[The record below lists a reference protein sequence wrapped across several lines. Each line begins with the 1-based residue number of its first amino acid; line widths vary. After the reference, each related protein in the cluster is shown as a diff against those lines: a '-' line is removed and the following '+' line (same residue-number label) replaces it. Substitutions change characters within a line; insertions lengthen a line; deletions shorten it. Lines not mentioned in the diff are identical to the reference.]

1 MIVNPEERP
10 WREVYQLLTDVVQ
23 PRPIAFVSTLSQE
36 GLPNLAPFSFYNA
49 VSGNP
54 PFVVFSPQLRGR
66 DGAKKDTLRN
76 VEETGEFVVA
86 TVTEWIA
93 EPMNKTSA
101 ELPPEVNEWEVGGFT
116 PVASL
121 TVRPA
126 RVAESPVNLE
136 CRVHQIVPLGDG
148 PGAGNLVIGRVL
160 LIHVE
165 DHLLVSGRVA
175 SERLRA
181 IGRMGGARYARTDST
196 FDMRRP
202 D

>member
-1 MIVNPEERP
+1 MLVNPEERP

-23 PRPIAFVSTLSQE
+23 PRPIAFVSTLAAD
-36 GLPNLAPFSFYNA
+36 GAPNLAPFSFYNV

-66 DGAKKDTLRN
+66 DAEKKDTLRN
-76 VEETGEFVVA
+76 VEATGEFVVA
-86 TVTEWIA
+86 TVTEAIA
-93 EPMNKTSA
+93 EAMNRTSA
-101 ELPPEVNEWEVGGFT
+101 ELPPGVSEWDVGGFT
-116 PVASL
+116 PLPSL
-121 TVRPA
+121 QVRPP

-136 CRVHQIVPLGDG
+136 CRLHQIVPLGDG

-160 LIHVE
+160 LMHVA
-165 DHLLVSGRVA
+165 DDLLVDGRVA

-181 IGRMGGARYARTDST
+181 VGRMGGARYARTAST
-196 FDMRRP
+196 FEMKRP